1 MTETE
6 GLLLIKAAMI
16 MLNKYAD
23 VLASADLLED
33 AIEGMGKDKVEE
45 LMWDLSRMGKNASPE
60 LKRIKAELMLSHL
73 SPMLTL
79 EGDRS

>member
-1 MTETE
+1 LTEEE

-33 AIEGMGKDKVEE
+33 AIKGIGKKKVED
-45 LMWDLSRMGKNASPE
+45 LMWELASINKDSSEE
-60 LKRIKAELMLSHL
+60 LKLIKAELMLTHL
-73 SPMLTL
+73 SPVLNL
-79 EGDRS
+79 EGIQS

>member
-1 MTETE
+1 LTETE

-33 AIEGMGKDKVEE
+33 AIDGLGKDRVEE
-45 LMWDLSRMGKNASPE
+45 LMWDLSRMGKDTSPE
-60 LKRIKAELMLSHL
+60 LKQIKAELMLSHL

-79 EGDRS
+79 EGVRS

>member
-1 MTETE
+1 
-6 GLLLIKAAMI
+6 MI

-33 AIEGMGKDKVEE
+33 AIDGLGKDRVEE
-45 LMWDLSRMGKNASPE
+45 LMWDLSRMGKDTSPE
-60 LKRIKAELMLSHL
+60 LKQIKAELMLSHL

-79 EGDRS
+79 EGVRS

>member
-1 MTETE
+1 M
-6 GLLLIKAAMI
+6 IKAAMI

-33 AIEGMGKDKVEE
+33 AIDGLGKDRVEE
-45 LMWDLSRMGKNASPE
+45 LMWDLSRMGKDTSPE
-60 LKRIKAELMLSHL
+60 LKQIKAELMLSHL

-79 EGDRS
+79 EGVRS

>member
-1 MTETE
+1 LTETE
-6 GLLLIKAAMI
+6 GLLLIKAALI

-33 AIEGMGKDKVEE
+33 AIEGLGKNKVED
-45 LMWDLSRMGKNASPE
+45 LMWDLSRMDKDTTPE

-79 EGDRS
+79 EGVRS